1 MVDLITKNDLLNKLR
16 LYTKT
21 PDSDTIRYKK
31 KIEQLLI
38 GCPELLY
45 AINEHDLEQELFD
58 DDGNINWDSETGEPL
73 GEWDRY
79 FGSNANI
86 RPFLFIPETQPKVK
100 NFICYKIGFNEVPR
114 YNKVER
120 YMQVVFYIYVH
131 GDNRIDK
138 LTGIPRHDLIAAIL
152 QEKINW
158 TNLFGTQCQIVSDQE
173 NMTDTNYIYRTFTLQ
188 NTMPNSITQTTNGA
202 TTIINKMGR

>member
-1 MVDLITKNDLLNKLR
+1 MVDLITKDDLLNKLR

-21 PDSDTIRYKK
+21 PDNDTIRYKK

-45 AINEHDLEQELFD
+45 AINEHDLEPELFD

-158 TNLFGTQCQIVSDQE
+158 TNLFGTQSATWHGGDWHGGYG
-173 NMTDTNYIYRTFTLQ
+173 NMNSFSIYNEIHKYRDELLKDFKKRCSV
-188 NTMPNSITQTTNGA
+188 N
-202 TTIINKMGR
+202 

>member
-1 MVDLITKNDLLNKLR
+1 MVDLITKDDLLNKLR

-21 PDSDTIRYKK
+21 PDNDTIRYKK

-45 AINEHDLEQELFD
+45 AINEHDLESELFD